1 MFHPVWDREP
11 IPAYEPGVVIPAT
24 DLVEADLPVNIFKD
38 EMGRGATESVA
49 ARILKRKPG
58 KSLLEPES
66 AAHFHHAHHLA
77 YKQMN
82 DNYLIRS
89 VWHMIV
95 IGIDPG
101 LARVGYGVIEVRNRK
116 PEPVCCGCIETSMD
130 QSTSG
135 RLVHIYTEV
144 AALLEKYPPAHMAVE
159 KLFFTRN
166 ITSAMSVSEARG
178 VILLLAEQKKI
189 PVTEY
194 TPNQVKQAITGS
206 GRADKRQMQ
215 EMIMRLL
222 HLPEIPRP
230 DDAADALSIALC
242 HIHILR

>member
-1 MFHPVWDREP
+1 MVPVSGSNEDCTRGLQ
-11 IPAYEPGVVIPAT
+11 PAPHS
-24 DLVEADLPVNIFKD
+24 
-38 EMGRGATESVA
+38 R
-49 ARILKRKPG
+49 
-58 KSLLEPES
+58 SLLYTRPLTFTPHTTVRIKEERQIPDQE
-66 AAHFHHAHHLA
+66 
-77 YKQMN
+77 
-82 DNYLIRS
+82 RCE
-89 VWHMIV
+89 MIV

-101 LARVGYGVIEVRNRK
+101 LARVGYGVIAVRDRK
-116 PEPVCCGCIETSMD
+116 SEPVCYGCIETSGD

-135 RLVHIYTEV
+135 RLVRIYTEV
-144 AALLEKYPPAHMAVE
+144 AALLEKYPPAHIAVE

-178 VILLLAEQKKI
+178 VILLLAEQQKI

-222 HLPEIPRP
+222 HLPGIPRP